1 MARTTSRRLMTI
13 AALVGTTFT
22 LAACGGSSAGGT
34 STTSEGS
41 SSEATSEAPAPATT
55 SEGSP
60 AAERRTDY
68 VIGVSN
74 TLVGN
79 GWREQMICSV
89 KVQAANSGQV
99 SKVIVANRNG
109 GPNEQIADLQNL
121 ISQGVDAIIVNPSDP
136 QALSPVIDIAAAK
149 GIVVM
154 AVDQAVGDEKAYVAA
169 NDQEEYGRVGAEWLF
184 KQLGGKGN
192 VAYLRGI
199 AGAPADTDRDRG
211 FQAALKDY
219 PGIKVVA
226 TVDTGWDY
234 SKAGQQ
240 ITQILNTDQI
250 DGVWTSGTDYTVVN
264 AFDATNTTP
273 VPVVGQATNEFIRQ
287 LTTRPEVKGAVVTNP
302 AVIGAVGTE
311 LALRVLNGEKV
322 DRLTMLKPR
331 VLDMANNGDELKTW
345 VFPNQPATFGS
356 QLQEKP
362 YTNYTDD
369 ELLACKGPGE

>member
-1 MARTTSRRLMTI
+1 MSRTASLRFITI
-13 AALVGTTFT
+13 ATLAGSTIA
-22 LAACGGSSAGGT
+22 LAACG
-34 STTSEGS
+34 S
-41 SSEATSEAPAPATT
+41 SSTSATPGSDT
-55 SEGSP
+55 S
-60 AAERRTDY
+60 AAKKTDY

-89 KVQAANSGQV
+89 KVEAAKSGQV

-121 ISQGVDAIIVNPSDP
+121 ISQGVNAIIVNPSDP
-136 QALSPVIDIAAAK
+136 QALTPIIDIATAK

-154 AVDQAVGDEKAYVAA
+154 AVDQAVDNKKAYVAA
-169 NDQEEYGRVGAEWLF
+169 NNQEEYGRVGAEWLF

-199 AGAPADTDRDRG
+199 AGAPADTDRDKG
-211 FQAALKDY
+211 FQTALKAY
-219 PGIKVVA
+219 PGIKVVS

-240 ITQILNTDQI
+240 ITQILNTAKI

-287 LTTRPEVKGAVVTNP
+287 LTTRPEVKGSVVTNP
-302 AVIGAVGTE
+302 AVIGAVGTQ
-311 LALRVLNGEKV
+311 LALKVLNGEKV

-331 VLDMANNGDELKTW
+331 VLDMANNAAELKTW
-345 VFPNQPATFGS
+345 VFPKQPATFAS

-362 YTNYTDD
+362 FTSYTDA
-369 ELLACKGPGE
+369 ELLACKGPGK

>member
-1 MARTTSRRLMTI
+1 MARTASLRFTTI
-13 AALVGTTFT
+13 AALAGSTFA
-22 LAACGGSSAGGT
+22 LAACGSSSDAGT
-34 STTSEGS
+34 SATPGS
-41 SSEATSEAPAPATT
+41 NAS
-55 SEGSP
+55 
-60 AAERRTDY
+60 AAKKTDY
-68 VIGVSN
+68 IIGVSN

-89 KVQAANSGQV
+89 KVEAAKSGQV

-121 ISQGVDAIIVNPSDP
+121 ISQGVNAIIVNPSDP
-136 QALSPVIDIAAAK
+136 QALTPIIDIAASK

-154 AVDQAVGDEKAYVAA
+154 AVDQAVDNKKAYVAA
-169 NDQEEYGRVGAEWLF
+169 NNQEEYGRVGAEWLF

-199 AGAPADTDRDRG
+199 AGAPADTDRDKG
-211 FQAALKDY
+211 FQAALKAY
-219 PGIKVVA
+219 PDIKIVS

-240 ITQILNTDQI
+240 ITQILNTAKI

-273 VPVVGQATNEFIRQ
+273 VPVVGQATNEFIHQ
-287 LTTRPEVKGAVVTNP
+287 LTTRPEVKGGVVTNP
-302 AVIGAVGTE
+302 AVIGAVGTQ
-311 LALRVLNGEKV
+311 LALKVLNGEKV

-331 VLDMANNGDELKTW
+331 VLDMANNAAELKAW
-345 VFPNQPATFGS
+345 VFPNQPATFAS

-362 YTNYTDD
+362 FTSYTDT
-369 ELLACKGPGE
+369 ELLACKGPGV

>member
-1 MARTTSRRLMTI
+1 MASTASRRFIAI
-13 AALVGTTFT
+13 AALAGSTFALVACSSTGT
-22 LAACGGSSAGGT
+22 GT
-34 STTSEGS
+34 
-41 SSEATSEAPAPATT
+41 PATA
-55 SEGSP
+55 GSGASG
-60 AAERRTDY
+60 AAKTDY

-89 KVQAANSGQV
+89 KVQAAKSGQV

-109 GPNEQIADLQNL
+109 GANEQIADLQNL
-121 ISQGVDAIIVNPSDP
+121 ISQGVNAIIVDPSDA
-136 QALSPVIDIAAAK
+136 QALTPVIDIAASK

-154 AVDQAVGDEKAYVAA
+154 AVDQAVDDQKAYVAA
-169 NDQEEYGRVGAEWLF
+169 NDQVEYGRVGAEWLF

-199 AGAPADTDRDRG
+199 AGAPADTDRDKG
-211 FQAALKDY
+211 FQAALKAFPD
-219 PGIKVVA
+219 IKIVA

-240 ITQILNTDQI
+240 ITQILNTSKI

-273 VPVVGQATNEFIRQ
+273 VPVVGQATNEFIHQ

-302 AVIGAVGTE
+302 AVVGAVGTV
-311 LALRVLNGEKV
+311 LALKVLNGEKV

-331 VLDMANNGDELKTW
+331 VLDMANSADELKAW
-345 VFPNQPATFGS
+345 VFPDQPATFAS

-362 YTNYTDD
+362 YTTYTDA

>member
-1 MARTTSRRLMTI
+1 MARKTSLRLMTI
-13 AALVGTTFT
+13 AALAGTTFA
-22 LAACGGSSAGGT
+22 LAACSGASDDGASATPDGSDPAAT
-34 STTSEGS
+34 PEGS
-41 SSEATSEAPAPATT
+41 DTS
-55 SEGSP
+55 
-60 AAERRTDY
+60 AAQRTDY

-136 QALSPVIDIAAAK
+136 QALTPVIDIAVSK

-154 AVDQAVGDEKAYVAA
+154 AVDQAVDNEKAYVAA

-184 KQLGGKGN
+184 KELGGEGN

-199 AGAPADTDRDRG
+199 AGAPADTDRDKG

-219 PGIKVVA
+219 PGIKIVS

-240 ITQILNTDQI
+240 ITQILNTAQI

-273 VPVVGQATNEFIRQ
+273 VPVVGQATNEFINQ

-311 LALRVLNGEKV
+311 LALRVLNGETV

-331 VLDMANNGDELKTW
+331 VLDMANDADELNAW
-345 VFPNQPATFGS
+345 VFPNQPATFAS

-362 YTNYTDD
+362 YTNYTDE
-369 ELLACKGPGE
+369 ELLTCKGPGE